1 MVPKYYYFLM
11 PERIGIFDKEGNLKE
26 DEIKMKL
33 ENYFNEEI
41 ENLMQLNF

>member
-1 MVPKYYYFLM
+1 MWASFH
-11 PERIGIFDKEGNLKE
+11 IFDKEGNLKE